1 MPHTWLDTNQPGAPC
16 TIIAEVGQNHDGS
29 LGLAHAFIDAIAE
42 AGADAVKFQT
52 HIASAESTPQ
62 EPWRKQFSLQ
72 DATRFDYWRRMEF
85 SPVQWKGLKDHASQ
99 QGLHFLSSPFSLE
112 AIDLL
117 TQVGVSA
124 WKVPSGE
131 ITNTP
136 LLDGMVTS
144 GLPILLST
152 GLSPIEEID
161 RTVAYLRSFPNPMA
175 ILQCTS
181 MYPCPPEYIGLNV
194 LTDFR
199 NRYQCAVGL
208 SDHSGTIFPG
218 LAAAAIGLDVLEIH
232 VTLSRE
238 MFGPDIPSSVTT
250 SELRELVRG
259 IRMIEHI
266 QRNPVNKAVVPE
278 EIAPLR
284 NIFMKSIVAKQDLAQ
299 GTILEGKHLA
309 FKKPGTGISPQRVPE
324 VLGQR
329 LRRSLQQDQPIAFE
343 DLEQGQP

>member
-1 MPHTWLDTNQPGAPC
+1 MPNTWLNIPQSGSPC

-52 HIASAESTPQ
+52 HIASAESTPG
-62 EPWRKQFSLQ
+62 EPWRKQFSMQ
-72 DATRFDYWRRMEF
+72 DDTRFDYWRRMEF
-85 SPVQWKGLKDHASQ
+85 SPIQWQGLKDHASQ
-99 QGLHFLSSPFSLE
+99 KRLHFLSSPFSLE

-117 TQVGVSA
+117 TRVGVSA

-136 LLDGMVTS
+136 LLDGMLKT
-144 GLPILLST
+144 GLPIILST
-152 GLSPIEEID
+152 GLSPLSEID
-161 RTVAYLRSFPNPMA
+161 SAMSYLGTFSNPRA

-194 LTDFR
+194 LSDFR

-218 LAAAAIGLDVLEIH
+218 LAATGTGIEVLEIH

-238 MFGPDIPSSVTT
+238 MFGPDIPSSITT

-259 IRMIEHI
+259 IRLIERI
-266 QRNPVNKAVVPE
+266 RQNPVNKELVPE

-284 NIFMKSIVAKQDLAQ
+284 NIFMKSIVAKADLP
-299 GTILEGKHLA
+299 EGVTLTTEHLA
-309 FKKPGTGISPQRVPE
+309 FKKPGTGLSPQRMKE
-324 VLGQR
+324 VLGHR
-329 LRRSLQQDQPIAFE
+329 LRHAIKRDTPITLQ
-343 DLEQGQP
+343 DLV